1 MAVALTPGGDYLG
14 AGYADGTLAL
24 YSLASGPARPLIAT
38 RQQSITA
45 LAVSPDGRWLWSGG
59 LDGSIRSFSIGSGAP
74 SCASA
79 ATRPQ
84 HQDAVTSLSMS
95 PRGDYLAS
103 GSRDQKILLFTWD
116 RSTGCLTQHGH
127 PLQEHRAA
135 VTALAFSREGDLLAS
150 GDEAAAVVLWDVHSE
165 KVLGLP
171 LRGHL
176 RPITGL
182 AFARDGLL
190 WSSDAQ
196 TVWQWPTSEAQWLTQ
211 ACLRAGRNL
220 SLTEWQ
226 RGLGDTPYC
235 RICKSHPPGAQ
246 ALPSTQLCTP

>member
-1 MAVALTPGGDYLG
+1 
-14 AGYADGTLAL
+14 
-24 YSLASGPARPLIAT
+24 
-38 RQQSITA
+38 
-45 LAVSPDGRWLWSGG
+45 
-59 LDGSIRSFSIGSGAP
+59 
-74 SCASA
+74 
-79 ATRPQ
+79 
-84 HQDAVTSLSMS
+84 
-95 PRGDYLAS
+95 
-103 GSRDQKILLFTWD
+103 
-116 RSTGCLTQHGH
+116 
-127 PLQEHRAA
+127 
-135 VTALAFSREGDLLAS
+135 LLAS